1 MTTMLP
7 DGRRLGAHLAMGGGI
22 VKAAERAVEI
32 GAGALQ
38 IFSDNPTAWERR
50 AAASPEIPAFRAVLA
65 ADDIAPL
72 AIHGAY
78 LINLA
83 GDDDAFRA
91 KSIGLLTAELETA
104 RWFGAKI
111 VNIHIGS
118 HRGTGAEAG
127 IDRLVSGL
135 LAALGAEESGID
147 GASEAPTIT
156 LENSAGGGGGLGVDI
171 DELVKIA
178 AALDLGG
185 VPRTRVGFCIDTA
198 HLWGAGADIAD
209 AAIVDQVVQA
219 FADRIGVDRLP
230 LIHLNDT
237 KAERGSRMDRHEHL
251 GAGQI
256 GAAGLAAFLRH
267 PLLVGTAFV
276 IETPGME
283 DGYDAINLRRAEA
296 IARGDQLEALPERA
310 LTLRGSRTRAAT
322 PPNGS
327 RSGRPRGDGRRATTT
342 PSERATAT
350 DRL

>member
-7 DGRRLGAHLAMGGGI
+7 DGRRLGAHLAMGDGMT
-22 VKAAERAVEI
+22 KAAERAVEI
-32 GAGALQ
+32 GATALQ

-50 AAASPEIPAFRAVLA
+50 AAASPEIPAFRAVLSA
-65 ADDIAPL
+65 NDVAPL

-91 KSIGLLTAELETA
+91 KSIGLLAAELETA
-104 RWFGAKI
+104 RWLGARI

-127 IDRLVSGL
+127 IDRLVAGLLGALEMERSGL
-135 LAALGAEESGID
+135 DAAFD
-147 GASEAPTIT
+147 PPTIT
-156 LENSAGGGGGLGVDI
+156 LENSAGGGGGLGVDLE
-171 DELVKIA
+171 ELAKIA
-178 AALDLGG
+178 AALDRGG
-185 VPRTRVGFCIDTA
+185 VPRSRVAFCIDTA
-198 HLWGAGADIAD
+198 HLWGAGADIGDPVVAD
-209 AAIVDQVVQA
+209 EVVRA

-267 PLLVGTAFV
+267 PLLTGTAFV

-283 DGYDAINLRRAEA
+283 EGYDAINLRRAEA
-296 IARGDQLEALPERA
+296 IARGEPLEPLPEGA

-322 PPNGS
+322 PPS
-327 RSGRPRGDGRRATTT
+327 EGRTGRARGDGRRAATS
-342 PSERATAT
+342 PSKRAASF
-350 DRL
+350 DKP